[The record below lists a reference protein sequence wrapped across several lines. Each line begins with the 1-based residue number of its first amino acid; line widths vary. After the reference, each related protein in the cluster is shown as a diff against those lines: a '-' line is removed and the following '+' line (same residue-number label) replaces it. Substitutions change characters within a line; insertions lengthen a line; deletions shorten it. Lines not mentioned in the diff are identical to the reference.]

1 MSPAP
6 DPSLRLKSG
15 YGRDD
20 AFQPGP
26 NRRIHLI
33 IHNAGVIPKPRAF
46 TSGAR
51 DPARSLFEAITHRMI
66 YILLL

>member
-1 MSPAP
+1 MTHS
-6 DPSLRLKSG
+6 ST
-15 YGRDD
+15 
-20 AFQPGP
+20 GP

-33 IHNAGVIPKPRAF
+33 IHNEGVIPQHRAF